1 MKITKMNLTGQLGER
16 GAERFARQ
24 IGLSYVIA
32 AVGVLAAGVA
42 GLVAAIRWW

>member
-1 MKITKMNLTGQLGER
+1 MDQKSSEQLGER

-24 IGLSYVIA
+24 VGLSYVIA
-32 AVGVLAAGVA
+32 AVGVLVAGVA